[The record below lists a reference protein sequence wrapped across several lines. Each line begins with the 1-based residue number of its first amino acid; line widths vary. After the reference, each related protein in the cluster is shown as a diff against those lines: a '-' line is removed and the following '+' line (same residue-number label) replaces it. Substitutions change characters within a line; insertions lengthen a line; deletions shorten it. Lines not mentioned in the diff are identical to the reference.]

1 MLASC
6 PTNPIKYLSS
16 VVVDDFMLENGH
28 NICLWLL
35 HESISAFCTNFRVEQ
50 HVSAVSSFF
59 AIKSVI
65 SKAVKDTSND

>member
-1 MLASC
+1 
-6 PTNPIKYLSS
+6 
-16 VVVDDFMLENGH
+16 MLENGH